1 MNITDTEISR
11 GNILIV
17 DDTPENLHLLFRTL
31 SEQGYEVR
39 GVVSGAMALRVI
51 QLAPPD
57 LLLLDVK
64 MPEMNGY
71 QVCQSLKADDQS
83 AGIPVIFIS
92 AMDETIDKVKAF
104 AVGGADYITKPFQVE
119 EVLARVEHQI
129 TITRL
134 QKQLEAQNREL
145 VRSNQELE
153 QFARIVSHDLQQPL
167 QDVIMS
173 AELLAKKYQSNL
185 DEKAHSYLKHIQ
197 NVTLRMGNLIHEVLA
212 YSRAGS
218 ETQQLKT
225 VDCNLLIEEVL
236 ANLKLKISQ
245 ANASIVVDK
254 LPILMANETQLLQL
268 FQNLISNALKF
279 RCQDRTPQITISVQ
293 QTTRNSSKG
302 EEKPT
307 PVGIEDVEWLISI
320 HDNGIG
326 IEPKQSQRVFE
337 IFQRLN
343 PEYPGTGI
351 GLATCKKIVEYHGGR
366 IWLESEPGAGTTVY
380 FTMPMMIQT

>member
-39 GVVSGAMALRVI
+39 GVVSGAMALRVV

-71 QVCQSLKADDQS
+71 QVCQSLKANDLS

-153 QFARIVSHDLQQPL
+153 QFAHIVSHDLQQPL

-173 AELLAKKYQSNL
+173 AELLAAKYQSDL
-185 DEKAHSYLKHIQ
+185 DEKAHGYLQHIQ
-197 NVTLRMGNLIHEVLA
+197 NGTMRMGRLIHDVLA
-212 YSRAGS
+212 YSKAGS
-218 ETQQLKT
+218 ETQQLQA
-225 VDCNLLIEEVL
+225 VDCEVLLEEVL
-236 ANLKLKISQ
+236 ANLKLKIAQ
-245 ANASIVVDK
+245 AKASVITDK
-254 LPILMANETQLLQL
+254 LPTLMANETQLFQL
-268 FQNLISNALKF
+268 FQNLITNALKF
-279 RCQDRTPQITISVQ
+279 RCDQRVPQIKISVQ
-293 QTTRNSSKG
+293 QTTQGKMMG
-302 EEKPT
+302 ENPS
-307 PVGIEDVEWLISI
+307 PVSVDDVVWLIGV

-326 IEPKQSQRVFE
+326 IEPKQSRRVFE

-366 IWLESEPGAGTTVY
+366 IWLESEPGLGTTFY
-380 FTMPMMIQT
+380 FTMPMMV